1 MQENHASLGNR
12 AFGEDADALTTI
24 KYRSHQDA
32 LAFVISALRNPD
44 GVGLLYG
51 PGGSGKTITVR
62 ELATQL
68 STDADVAFV
77 DGTHLKSRDLLFKAL
92 TQFGYLAKADSDD
105 ELLVALKEFAIQ
117 QTSAWQAPV
126 LIIDNVDR
134 MYPSTLRILNAL
146 ASLAVK
152 DRFAMRLVL
161 TGGKGLQSLV
171 DSSGMNNV
179 AKRATN
185 SFALKPL
192 SAKETM
198 IYLHARLQAAGSE
211 RADTVFPFD
220 VCDRLREQSGGW
232 PGRLNK
238 FALEAIKRSSEFPI
252 SVVNTY
258 APSAKKTEKES
269 KLPVLGTREAVT
281 RLPPK
286 LMITKDGE
294 NLAEYV
300 FKEKKVLIG
309 RSDFADIIVEDDF
322 VSKMHA
328 VLLLYSDALI
338 LLDLNSA
345 NGTTVNS
352 VKVTKTLLKDDDI
365 ISLGNHRLKV
375 ENAPVISAEMH
386 ELLKSPDTLKMKNL
400 IDLRRQ
406 RARRQVLAA
415 KNRNKPA

>member
-1 MQENHASLGNR
+1 MHENHASLGSR

-24 KYRSHQDA
+24 KYRAHQDA
-32 LAFVISALRNPD
+32 LASVISALRNPE
-44 GVGLLYG
+44 GIGLLHG
-51 PGGSGKTITVR
+51 PAGSGKTITSR

-105 ELLVALKEFAIQ
+105 ELLIALKEFAIQ
-117 QTSAWQAPV
+117 QTGSWQAPV
-126 LIIDNVDR
+126 LVIDNVDR
-134 MYPSTLRILNAL
+134 MYPSTLRILN
-146 ASLAVK
+146 SLAGLSIK
-152 DRFAMRLVL
+152 DRFAMRFVL
-161 TGGKGLQSLV
+161 TGGTGLQSLV

-179 AKRATN
+179 AKRGTN
-185 SFALKPL
+185 TFALKPL

-232 PGRLNK
+232 PGQLNK

-258 APSAKKTEKES
+258 PPSVKMTDQDPE
-269 KLPVLGTREAVT
+269 LPVLGTREAVT

-286 LMITKDGE
+286 LIITKDGE
-294 NLAEYV
+294 NLAEFV

-309 RSDFADIIVEDDF
+309 RSDFADVIVEDDF

-352 VKVTKTLLKDDDI
+352 VKVSKTLLKDDDV

-375 ENAPVISAEMH
+375 ENAPAISAEMQ
-386 ELLKSPDTLKMKNL
+386 EILKSPDTLKMKNL
-400 IDLRRQ
+400 VDMRRQ

-415 KNRNKPA
+415 RSRNKPA